1 MSATAFLMGAASA
14 SAITITYQANGA
26 GTGVNGTSARS
37 RQIIVASANVST
49 LAFVPNRSGS
59 SGVPS
64 NINLGDFT
72 LACATCAPSSGAT
85 VGAIPFHLRMTD
97 TTNHASGVFVG
108 SSPGVSNASNLGLT
122 WAPLQLGPG
131 TNNAIL
137 GRFAGTLFT
146 KAPTT
151 IVAPNAG
158 TPPGILPCKV
168 S

>member
-1 MSATAFLMGAASA
+1 MTATAFLMRAASA

-26 GTGVNGTSARS
+26 GTGFNGTSARS
-37 RQIIVASANVST
+37 LHSIVGSANVST
-49 LAFVPNRSGS
+49 LAFVPNLSGF

-72 LACATCAPSSGAT
+72 LACATCTPSSGAT
-85 VGAIPFHLRMTD
+85 LGAFPFNLRMTD

-108 SSPGVSNASNLGLT
+108 SSPGVSNANNLELN
-122 WAPLQLGPG
+122 WAPLQRGPE

-137 GRFAGTLFT
+137 GRFVGTLFS

-151 IVAPNAG
+151 IVAPNSG
-158 TPPGILPCKV
+158 TPPEILPCKV